1 MASYK
6 GFVRALITRIHLSL
20 TRSRI
25 VPTSEE
31 WESSRSS
38 VLNLPPKDEDSG
50 KFSNRADEYT
60 GSHWL
65 TAACFLEGIDPTRLR
80 LEPILEERVIRETKR
95 LEELEPLE
103 ASTVCLAIARMSD
116 DEREDLGV

>member
-1 MASYK
+1 MTPYK
-6 GFVRALITRIHLSL
+6 RLVRSLMTRIHLSL

-25 VPTSEE
+25 VPTIAE

-38 VLNLPPKDEDSG
+38 VLNLPPKDEDLG
-50 KFSNRADEYT
+50 KLSNRADEYT

-95 LEELEPLE
+95 LEELGPLE

-116 DEREDLGV
+116 DEREDLGA